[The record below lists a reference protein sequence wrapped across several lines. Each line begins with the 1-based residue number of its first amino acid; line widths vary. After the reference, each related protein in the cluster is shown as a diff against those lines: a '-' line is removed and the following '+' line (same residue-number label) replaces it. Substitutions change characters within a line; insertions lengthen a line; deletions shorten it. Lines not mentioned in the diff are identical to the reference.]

1 MSFSARLAT
10 PADNPKIQD
19 LVNKITAPGLAIMSF
34 QRSPDFFV
42 GARIIGQEVIMTVI
56 EDSERPGVIA
66 GMSVISGRELFING
80 EKRRTFYSGDVKV
93 DSFYRR
99 QGLGSRLYA
108 EQRVHLPADTLFQGI
123 ILSAN
128 KTAVAAQSRST
139 KGTMPDMWSTH
150 KVETSLI
157 YTRSLKPRLPK
168 GIEIRAASAADV
180 PNMQAFF
187 DKEAPRRNGYPV
199 YDFSKLLAGD
209 AYYAGIRIEGFALA
223 LKNGEIVGMMGG
235 WDQKSFKQ
243 TRIVGYK
250 PWVAALRPF
259 YNLYAT
265 IFGGIKL
272 PAINGILNYLT
283 LHTRVIANDDPAVF
297 QALIDW
303 IMVHDGKKYD
313 ALACAVV
320 TGDPLL
326 SVPRG
331 YKRQRLYSNHHWLGY
346 DEDPT
351 VGIDDRPLYV
361 ELGRV

>member
-10 PADNPKIQD
+10 PADNPKIQA

-42 GARIIGQEVIMTVI
+42 GAHIIGQEVIMTVI
-56 EDSERPGVIA
+56 EDSERPDYLA
-66 GMSVISGRELFING
+66 GMSVLSGRDLFING
-80 EKRRTFYSGDVKV
+80 NKRRVLYSGDVKV

-99 QGLGSRLYA
+99 KGLGSRLYA
-108 EQRVHLPADTLFQGI
+108 EQRVHLPEGALLQGL

-128 KTAVAAQSRST
+128 KDPVIAQSRSA
-139 KGTMPDMWSTH
+139 KGTMPDIWSSH

-157 YTRSLKPRLPK
+157 YTRTLKPRIPT
-168 GIEIRAASAADV
+168 GVEIRAATAADV
-180 PNMQAFF
+180 PSMQALF
-187 DKEAPRRNGYPV
+187 DREAPRRNGYPV
-199 YDFSKLLAGD
+199 YDFAKLLAGD

-223 LKNGEIVGMMGG
+223 MKGGEIIGMMGG

-272 PAINGILNYLT
+272 PAIGGMLNYLT
-283 LHTRVIANDDPAVF
+283 LHTRVITGDDPAIF

-320 TGDPLL
+320 TGDPLF
-326 SVPRG
+326 SVPSG

-346 DEDPT
+346 DVDPT
-351 VGIDDRPLYV
+351 KEIDDRPLYI

>member
-10 PADNPKIQD
+10 PADNPKIQA
-19 LVNKITAPGLAIMSF
+19 LVNKTTAPGLAIMSF
-34 QRSPDFFV
+34 QRAPDFFV
-42 GARIIGQEVIMTVI
+42 GAHTIGQEVIMTVI
-56 EDSERPGVIA
+56 EDTERPGHLA

-80 EKRRTFYSGDVKV
+80 EKRRAFYSGDVKV
-93 DSFYRR
+93 DAFYRR
-99 QGLGSRLYA
+99 KGIGSRLYA
-108 EQRVHLPADTLFQGI
+108 EQRAHLPADTLLQGI

-128 KTAVAAQSRST
+128 KDAVTAQSRSV
-139 KGTMPDMWSTH
+139 KGTMPDIWSSH
-150 KVETSLI
+150 KIETSLI
-157 YTRSLKPRLPK
+157 YTRSLKPRIPA
-168 GIEIRAASAADV
+168 GVVIRAANAADV
-180 PNMQAFF
+180 PRMQAFF
-187 DKEAPRRNGYPV
+187 DQEAPRRNGYPV
-199 YDFSKLLAGD
+199 YDFAKLLAGD
-209 AYYAGIRIEGFALA
+209 PYYAGIRFEGFALA
-223 LKNGEIVGMMGG
+223 MKGDQIIGMMGG

-250 PWVAALRPF
+250 PAVAFLRPF

-272 PAINGILNYLT
+272 PAIGGMLNYLT
-283 LHTRVIANDDPAVF
+283 LHTRVIANDDPAIF

-303 IMVHDGKKYD
+303 IMVHDGRKYD

-320 TGDPLL
+320 AGDPLF
-326 SVPRG
+326 SVPSA

-351 VGIDDRPLYV
+351 IGIDDRPLYI